1 MSKSTKQAALS
12 IDLLGTGAMRVKSAG
27 KPAPATPRSKA
38 ERKADESLEAA
49 ALAAEFAATEVPAV
63 KEPGKV
69 GRVAG
74 ACAQAWALYDSIADG
89 LPVPRRMAVDLAIAE
104 GINPATANTQFQR
117 WVTARK
123 AA

>member
-1 MSKSTKQAALS
+1 MSTKQTATQPA
-12 IDLLGTGAMRVKSAG
+12 IV
-27 KPAPATPRSKA
+27 APAST
-38 ERKADESLEAA
+38 
-49 ALAAEFAATEVPAV
+49 
-63 KEPGKV
+63 

-89 LPVPRRMAVDLAIAE
+89 LPVPRRMAVDLAIAQ